1 MLEGTLVPSPLHRT
15 NYITILERTTHQ
27 DFTNLSS
34 TSITGSL
41 ILSLHCCWL
50 LRLWSPQSCFYSLNV
65 DTDKNIEY
73 SNISGYFTQYA
84 ANVLKNLEIIIVKT
98 RPSSTLD
105 VKLFLGPLPPHPLIS
120 RLEQVIHFNWVTW
133 LYTAESTPTFTE
145 SLWVLKVMFELISK
159 QFKFPGQISVCR
171 VMGGPGLVE
180 GRWWLA
186 ADGQVG
192 IDNDKCQIQTER
204 QKTSTTNRSW
214 ALY

>member
-1 MLEGTLVPSPLHRT
+1 MSIVGVRGDTGVITSRSWRGQHTRTSPT
-15 NYITILERTTHQ
+15 SPQ
-27 DFTNLSS
+27 PPPS

-41 ILSLHCCWL
+41 ILSLHYCWL

-120 RLEQVIHFNWVTW
+120 RLEQVIHFN
-133 LYTAESTPTFTE
+133 
-145 SLWVLKVMFELISK
+145 
-159 QFKFPGQISVCR
+159 
-171 VMGGPGLVE
+171 
-180 GRWWLA
+180 
-186 ADGQVG
+186 
-192 IDNDKCQIQTER
+192 
-204 QKTSTTNRSW
+204 
-214 ALY
+214 